1 MSLFFIALGDT
12 VGGGGEGKEEKE
24 KLHKQLFQKKL
35 QLRVREKGKPLKI
48 WGRHGTHREQNDF
61 S

>member
-1 MSLFFIALGDT
+1 M
-12 VGGGGEGKEEKE
+12 GGVEGEKKWGKEEKE